1 MNYSLLFAMKT
12 LLVTVTSSNNKEVKM
27 LAFQPTV
34 IDSSRPKSVLCY
46 RKNLLQSMFYL
57 IKVTVFHPFK
67 TKDAVSYV
75 FANSLSEQELQVIL

>member
-1 MNYSLLFAMKT
+1 MFAMKA
-12 LLVTVTSSNNKEVKM
+12 LLVTLSLYNYKEAEM
-27 LAFQPTV
+27 LEFRPTV

-46 RKNLLQSMFYL
+46 RKKLLQSIFYL